1 MHKMKIKKDDIVKII
16 SGSNKG
22 ITGKVLK
29 VNTKDQTIL
38 IEGVGKMHRHVK
50 PSQLN
55 PHGGSKD
62 IHIPTPIHKVKKE
75 SK

>member
-38 IEGVGKMHRHVK
+38 IEGVGTMHRHVK
-50 PSQLN
+50 PSRFN
-55 PHGGSKD
+55 PQGGSKD
-62 IHIPTPIHKVKKE
+62 IHNPTPIHKV
-75 SK
+75 

>member
-38 IEGVGKMHRHVK
+38 IEGVGTMHRHVK
-50 PSQLN
+50 PNQLN
-55 PHGGSKD
+55 PQGGSKD

>member
-38 IEGVGKMHRHVK
+38 IEGVGTIHRHVK

-55 PHGGSKD
+55 PQGGSKD